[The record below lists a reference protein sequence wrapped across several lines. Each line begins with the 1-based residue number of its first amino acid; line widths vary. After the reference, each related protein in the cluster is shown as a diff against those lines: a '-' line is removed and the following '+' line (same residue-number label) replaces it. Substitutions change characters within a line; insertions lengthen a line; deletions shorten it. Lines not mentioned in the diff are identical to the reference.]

1 MKLSIEQVSELTKLS
16 VPTVRANAS
25 RQNLGT
31 KVGKRRVFSQADVQ
45 KLLKS
50 AKPSSSGSK
59 AKQKIEPKGKT
70 KAATVRTPRK
80 PQKQSSAK
88 RAAAKKQVTTA
99 KVETPTT
106 KAANKSFWNRLFGN
120 RKTKQ
125 KVSLLSVKTTK

>member
-1 MKLSIEQVSELTKLS
+1 MRLTIEQVSELTKLS

-31 KVGKRRVFSQADVQ
+31 KVGKSRVFSQADVQ
-45 KLLKS
+45 KLLKK
-50 AKPSSSGSK
+50 AKPSNSGSK
-59 AKQKIEPKGKT
+59 AKQKTEPKGKA
-70 KAATVRTPRK
+70 KAATVRVPRK
-80 PQKQSSAK
+80 PQKLSPAK
-88 RAAAKKQVTTA
+88 KAAVKKQVSMA

-106 KAANKSFWNRLFGN
+106 KTANNSFWNRLFGN